1 MLGFEPKH
9 SGFKETSSANC
20 CTISL
25 SEPPLGGWSSW
36 EDWYVAVTMPDSDMP
51 VTLASV
57 LASYGLVD
65 GDMYL
70 TRYLDR

>member
-1 MLGFEPKH
+1 
-9 SGFKETSSANC
+9 
-20 CTISL
+20 
-25 SEPPLGGWSSW
+25 
-36 EDWYVAVTMPDSDMP
+36 MPDSDMP